1 MLTTAV
7 LLTLVS
13 VMLARSVLQEWTTV
27 SAAQRGL
34 QTMELAFQAIRIA
47 EKASF
52 ERGPTNAILGDADQP
67 DPAKRQRLMD
77 ARNASDAAFSTALQS
92 LAGTTRGPHEAA
104 AKQIAHA
111 QDQLNQARQEVDRV
125 AKLTLA
131 ERTAGTGRTTKI
143 PIEQMFGVIDTTL
156 EAVTLLST
164 DAERAYPELS
174 LSLAGARLAAEL
186 REYAGRVGSKF
197 TAAVAA
203 QAPLGDEERRD
214 IPILIGRIEQ
224 LRKMIEVQTR
234 ANPAAAR
241 VASAID
247 GMEGHYFAIG
257 LPFIAD
263 MTAEGLVRG
272 SYGVDTAQFAAR
284 YVPEMASIVTLRDT
298 LFDVAREDAAASYAQ
313 ARHDLAVDAA
323 IGLTVLTIE
332 IGVFVL
338 LRRRVLR
345 PLLANTRAVVKIAEG
360 KLDTPLLPTTRKDE
374 IGDMQ
379 NAIAALKK
387 TSQAKQLLEV
397 ERENLIEQLKYASS
411 TDFMTGLL
419 NRREFAQRAEQQMA
433 LARRQD
439 WSVSLILFDI
449 DHFKAIND
457 QYGHLS
463 GDMTLLKIAGIARHE
478 FRVTDNLARYGGE
491 EFIALLVDSK
501 QEAAVLL
508 AERVRAA
515 IASKPFVAVNGQPFC
530 VTASFGLATAKAREI
545 HDMDAFFQLADHAL
559 YQAKTGGRNQVSTG
573 DTLVAD
579 SQFA

>member
-13 VMLARSVLQEWTTV
+13 IMLARSVLQEWATV

-34 QTMELAFQAIRIA
+34 QTMELSFQAIRIA

-52 ERGPTNAILGDADQP
+52 ERGPTNAVLGDADQP
-67 DPAKRQRLMD
+67 DPAKRQHLMD
-77 ARNASDAAFSTALQS
+77 ARNASDAAFATALQS
-92 LAGTTRGPHEAA
+92 LAGTTRAQHEAA
-104 AKQIAHA
+104 AKQIAYA

-131 ERTAGTGRTTKI
+131 ERTAGTARTTKT

-241 VASAID
+241 VASAIA
-247 GMEGHYFAIG
+247 GMESHYFAIG

-272 SYGVDTAQFAAR
+272 SYGIDTAQFAAR

-323 IGLTVLTIE
+323 IGLAVLTIE
-332 IGVFVL
+332 IGVFLL

-379 NAIAALKK
+379 NAMAALKK
-387 TSQAKQLLEV
+387 TSQAKQRLEM

-419 NRREFAQRAEQQMA
+419 NRREFTQRAEQQMA

-449 DHFKAIND
+449 DHFKSIND

-463 GDMTLLKIAGIARHE
+463 GDLTLLKIAGIARHE
-478 FRVTDNLARYGGE
+478 FRVTDNLARFGGE

-515 IASKPFVAVNGQPFC
+515 IASTSFVAFNGQPFG

-545 HDMDAFFQLADHAL
+545 HDMDAFFQLADQAL
-559 YQAKTGGRNQVSTG
+559 YQAKAGGRNQVSTG
-573 DTLVAD
+573 DTPVAD
-579 SQFA
+579 SPFD

>member
-13 VMLARSVLQEWTTV
+13 IMLARSVLQEWATV
-27 SAAQRGL
+27 SAAQLGL
-34 QTMELAFQAIRIA
+34 QTMELSFQAIRIA

-52 ERGPTNAILGDADQP
+52 ERGPTNAVLGDADQP
-67 DPAKRQRLMD
+67 DPAKRQHLMD
-77 ARNASDAAFSTALQS
+77 ARNASDAAFATALQS
-92 LAGTTRGPHEAA
+92 LAGTTRAQHEAA
-104 AKQIAHA
+104 ATQIAHA

-131 ERTAGTGRTTKI
+131 ERTAGTARTTKT

-203 QAPLGDEERRD
+203 QVPLGDEERRD

-241 VASAID
+241 VASAIA
-247 GMEGHYFAIG
+247 GMESHYFAIG

-272 SYGVDTAQFAAR
+272 SYGIDTAQFAAR

-323 IGLTVLTIE
+323 IGLAVLTIE
-332 IGVFVL
+332 IGVFLL

-379 NAIAALKK
+379 NAMAALKK
-387 TSQAKQLLEV
+387 TSQAKHQLEM

-419 NRREFAQRAEQQMA
+419 NRREFTQRAEQQMA

-449 DHFKAIND
+449 DHFKSIND

-463 GDMTLLKIAGIARHE
+463 GDLTLLKIAGIARHE
-478 FRVTDNLARYGGE
+478 FRVTDNLARFGGE

-508 AERVRAA
+508 AERVRAT
-515 IASKPFVAVNGQPFC
+515 IASTSFVAFNGQPFG

-545 HDMDAFFQLADHAL
+545 HDMDTFFQLADQAL
-559 YQAKTGGRNQVSTG
+559 YQAKAGGRNQVSTG
-573 DTLVAD
+573 ETPVAD
-579 SQFA
+579 SPFD